1 MKRIAVL
8 GMLLAG
14 MLAGCAGT
22 TELIPNSDPALRR
35 KPPEFAA
42 DAARRHP
49 YKADA
54 PRGGEAVA
62 RAQVG
67 YSADKLEIVNLSDQE
82 WDDVE
87 LWVNQDY
94 VVFIP
99 VMKPGKLE
107 SIPFQAIFNG
117 YGQSFPTDNR
127 TPAQMVNKVE
137 LYHGGKMYDV
147 TVKLAD

>member
-1 MKRIAVL
+1 MKRIVVA
-8 GMLLAG
+8 GALLAG
-14 MLAGCAGT
+14 MVLGCAGR

-49 YKADA
+49 YKSDA
-54 PRGGEAVA
+54 PRGGEAAA
-62 RAQVG
+62 RAQIG
-67 YSADKLEIVNLSDQE
+67 ISADRIEVVNLSDQE

-107 SIPFQAIFNG
+107 SVPYQALYNG
-117 YGQSFPTDNR
+117 YGQSLPTDNR
-127 TPAQMVNKVE
+127 KVPIKKIE
-137 LYHGGKMYDV
+137 LYHDGKMYDV
-147 TVKLAD
+147 NHELAD